1 MTLEQFRAKVA
12 QPQLMTVEQLR
23 EKTGR
28 APQTDYSISKSNT
41 PAEYPDLT
49 PKQTAKEKYGDT
61 LYVPASPFAVEN
73 ERRNKLNYIV
83 NDNYKLTKDYGMN
96 NPYSQLDYINENE
109 RLVISDFVAQRKYDS
124 AYNYL
129 DYISPELDKRQAE
142 SEYKQVKSFAEKH
155 PVIAA
160 ATDAFST
167 PFKTAEYGVNIANYR
182 DNKLR
187 GKSTDFDSNSST
199 FSTSRYSEA
208 VTDGIMKNDG
218 IIGQIVKG
226 GMKSAANQ
234 YAVSKVVGAGP
245 LTELLLAGRAAQDSL
260 YQNAKGGVDGD
271 KSVVN
276 SLGKAAISYR
286 TNRYFPSEKLMVIK
300 VDDMAQTLW
309 QSFKTASL
317 SEGVEEVA
325 ENIITNIWDTAQL
338 GDQSE
343 ISQLIKSYQEQGYSK
358 TSAVV
363 KTVVE
368 KYVLDSV
375 IGFLTGAIS
384 GGVTAYGANKVNTL
398 KQTLTDGDR
407 LGIIHKDFLPLI
419 NENESNNGHSDDNK
433 EDDLYYKAYSDDI
446 KKKVAEDIRV
456 NSDSQQDK
464 TSTTDAPLT
473 VEETEEE
480 FLERIN
486 KEAYTNR
493 RWAVETPNL
502 LSKEQYNDYLEIK
515 KGKITGERVWQI
527 NDLLTNEHLVRID
540 DWLILS
546 KNDFADAPIT
556 ALYKVS
562 ENHRQ
567 KI

>member
-1 MTLEQFRAKVA
+1 MLF
-12 QPQLMTVEQLR
+12 
-23 EKTGR
+23 
-28 APQTDYSISKSNT
+28 
-41 PAEYPDLT
+41 
-49 PKQTAKEKYGDT
+49 
-61 LYVPASPFAVEN
+61 
-73 ERRNKLNYIV
+73 
-83 NDNYKLTKDYGMN
+83 
-96 NPYSQLDYINENE
+96 
-109 RLVISDFVAQRKYDS
+109 
-124 AYNYL
+124 
-129 DYISPELDKRQAE
+129 
-142 SEYKQVKSFAEKH
+142 
-155 PVIAA
+155 
-160 ATDAFST
+160 
-167 PFKTAEYGVNIANYR
+167 
-182 DNKLR
+182 
-187 GKSTDFDSNSST
+187 
-199 FSTSRYSEA
+199 
-208 VTDGIMKNDG
+208 
-218 IIGQIVKG
+218 
-226 GMKSAANQ
+226 
-234 YAVSKVVGAGP
+234 
-245 LTELLLAGRAAQDSL
+245 
-260 YQNAKGGVDGD
+260 
-271 KSVVN
+271 
-276 SLGKAAISYR
+276 
-286 TNRYFPSEKLMVIK
+286 
-300 VDDMAQTLW
+300 
-309 QSFKTASL
+309 
-317 SEGVEEVA
+317 
-325 ENIITNIWDTAQL
+325 
-338 GDQSE
+338 
-343 ISQLIKSYQEQGYSK
+343 SQLIKSYQEQGYSK

-567 KI
+567 KIEEEL